1 MKTAALHDVRSDPAS
16 YLDASEPVLFTQG
29 GKVSGVYIP
38 LAEES
43 EDMTSELER
52 TIARV
57 LGHRLSRLLDSQG
70 VSEEDVQ
77 RDFDAFRRARR

>member
-16 YLDASEPVLFTQG
+16 YLEASEPVLLTRG

-38 LAEES
+38 LADES
-43 EDMTSELER
+43 ADMTSELER

-77 RDFDAFRRARR
+77 RDFDAFRRTRR